1 MTNWEPFLF
10 PKECLDIEDFEYSEI
25 HYAYSEDGLKS
36 FFGDHTHLVV
46 EYDSVTILGWGA
58 LNFAIVDPT
67 DDDLPQINLSASEY
81 DGINPSP
88 LINKPSA
95 GPGTFPGGTVKLELS
110 RVLAALVYPAGEGLI
125 WSDELQ
131 TNIPRP
137 YDAYNNPEG
146 IDLGLI
152 FNWGVGEIEVTKIYL
167 EGGTKE
173 NPPEEPEPPVEP
185 GDVLVTGIIFD
196 DTDTD
201 TNKKVVDEL
210 EIGETIQLSV
220 IVLPEDA
227 ENKEV
232 KWYSDRALVASVDD
246 TGLVTGISDGF
257 GVTITARTT
266 DGGFLADCFII
277 QVGEGGE
284 EPEPTP
290 TPRPRYYDVNATEP
304 DGSPVRNEII
314 NANTDLIDDGDQ
326 FPIDLEQ
333 YDYKLGTLTGITI
346 SYQHIGLPSG
356 WYGGGIFVNN
366 TDLEEGM
373 EIDENEYND
382 PTVAGSGWYAREFA
396 NPGPNE
402 SLKIIPGTFVYADN
416 DKEYSPRQAGI
427 EKWWHGGGVTGI
439 RINTVTLEFTPGG
452 PGPAALM
459 QAAAV
464 VAFDDDSDDDST
476 YVVGFDVNGGNP
488 LRPKDE
494 VSGVAGEDN
503 KLESLPTPTRS
514 GHNFLGWFTAASGGV
529 KVTEDYTYNRRT
541 DIYAQWEIIGG
552 VITPTPIDPSPTP
565 PGGGGN
571 GGGGGGGVI
580 FHSATRATSGG
591 STAGVTRNADSI
603 RGNSVTINV
612 TVRKD
617 GTAIIALPAHKITEI
632 INKTRDFK
640 VTLDLSGIPSVTKV
654 LIPTMAFNSFAKAG
668 FTLEVGLPDGTV
680 VFDRDAVA
688 STGQLVWNR
697 NATIFIDDGDARI
710 FSSNRA
716 IRNIGGSVS
725 VK

>member
-1 MTNWEPFLF
+1 MKSKTVVRKLLAFLVVFTMVFSTMMVMATADDDALLVDEAGQEEVIEQDDFNEPEDEIVEDDFDEDDFDTDDILMQTSIDVFFAPFSTEFEYILYEGPAASMTNWEPFLF

-88 LINKPSA
+88 LVNKPSA
-95 GPGTFPGGTVKLELS
+95 GPGTFPGGTIKLELS

-314 NANTDLIDDGDQ
+314 SWECL
-326 FPIDLEQ
+326 P
-333 YDYKLGTLTGITI
+333 Y
-346 SYQHIGLPSG
+346 SY
-356 WYGGGIFVNN
+356 N
-366 TDLEEGM
+366 
-373 EIDENEYND
+373 
-382 PTVAGSGWYAREFA
+382 
-396 NPGPNE
+396 
-402 SLKIIPGTFVYADN
+402 
-416 DKEYSPRQAGI
+416 
-427 EKWWHGGGVTGI
+427 
-439 RINTVTLEFTPGG
+439 
-452 PGPAALM
+452 
-459 QAAAV
+459 
-464 VAFDDDSDDDST
+464 
-476 YVVGFDVNGGNP
+476 
-488 LRPKDE
+488 
-494 VSGVAGEDN
+494 
-503 KLESLPTPTRS
+503 
-514 GHNFLGWFTAASGGV
+514 
-529 KVTEDYTYNRRT
+529 
-541 DIYAQWEIIGG
+541 
-552 VITPTPIDPSPTP
+552 VI
-565 PGGGGN
+565 
-571 GGGGGGGVI
+571 
-580 FHSATRATSGG
+580 
-591 STAGVTRNADSI
+591 
-603 RGNSVTINV
+603 
-612 TVRKD
+612 
-617 GTAIIALPAHKITEI
+617 
-632 INKTRDFK
+632 
-640 VTLDLSGIPSVTKV
+640 
-654 LIPTMAFNSFAKAG
+654 
-668 FTLEVGLPDGTV
+668 
-680 VFDRDAVA
+680 
-688 STGQLVWNR
+688 
-697 NATIFIDDGDARI
+697 
-710 FSSNRA
+710 
-716 IRNIGGSVS
+716 
-725 VK
+725 